1 MTNQYFKKQIRD
13 REKTEKQIRYLKN
26 FHESIVQNMAEGI
39 IVDDIEGRITFVN
52 SALCDL
58 LGYSEQEL
66 IGQKYPLYVPP
77 DQLYIVQEADNRR
90 AEGKADSYAI
100 DMKRKDGRRVHVLV
114 SGSPVF
120 EGGKLNGT
128 LAVFTDISKQKEA
141 EREAQRRVVQ
151 ASLIYETGQQ
161 LSKELDLNTLLSE
174 IVSAVRDAFDYYGV
188 MLLLYQPRIK
198 KLVLQAIAGGY
209 ARVFPKKL
217 SLKLG
222 EGMIGTAAVTGK
234 TQISNDVTCNPN
246 YIQKANEITQSEL
259 CVPLKLGDQIIGVLD
274 VQSDRVNAF
283 QETDIAAIET
293 LSTQI
298 ASAIRNARLY
308 EKAQSELIHR
318 KKIEKELKAKEITL
332 RELFHNMSSGA
343 AVFKVN
349 KNDKDFLFVDINN
362 AVERMEKVKKEDVL
376 GQSILSIF
384 TGKTGQDLIK
394 IFRQVWN
401 TGKAEKCSLSN
412 YNKKILESYK
422 EHYVYKLP
430 SGEIVDIYNDSTKRK
445 KAEQDIK
452 ANEKKYRKLF
462 NGVADPV
469 VIFDKKTHLFLDCND
484 AFHRIYEYTLD
495 EIRSMTPFDLHPP
508 EEAEKV
514 KETIDVRNVD
524 QPNTYTHVT
533 RNGHKI
539 IVEILSDEIIYEGR
553 PAWISIIRDI
563 TERNRLEEQLKEF
576 AYIVSHDLKA
586 PLRGVSQLAT
596 WLYQD
601 YAESVDEEGKEKF
614 DLLLGRVKRMDN
626 LINGIL
632 QYSRA
637 GRVLQEIE
645 EIDLNRIVPE
655 IIRDLAPPKHM
666 KVEVDNS
673 LPRII
678 AEPVKMEQIFQNLIS
693 NAIKFNDKKKGE
705 IRIGCD
711 EESGYY
717 KFHVSDNGPG
727 IEERYFEKIFKI
739 FQTLE
744 ARDKRESTGVGLSV
758 VQKIVEQQGGKIWV
772 ESKVGE
778 GSTFYFTLKM
788 QGQHIPS

>member
-1 MTNQYFKKQIRD
+1 
-13 REKTEKQIRYLKN
+13 
-26 FHESIVQNMAEGI
+26 
-39 IVDDIEGRITFVN
+39 
-52 SALCDL
+52 
-58 LGYSEQEL
+58 
-66 IGQKYPLYVPP
+66 
-77 DQLYIVQEADNRR
+77 
-90 AEGKADSYAI
+90 
-100 DMKRKDGRRVHVLV
+100 
-114 SGSPVF
+114 
-120 EGGKLNGT
+120 
-128 LAVFTDISKQKEA
+128 
-141 EREAQRRVVQ
+141 
-151 ASLIYETGQQ
+151 
-161 LSKELDLNTLLSE
+161 
-174 IVSAVRDAFDYYGV
+174 
-188 MLLLYQPRIK
+188 
-198 KLVLQAIAGGY
+198 
-209 ARVFPKKL
+209 
-217 SLKLG
+217 
-222 EGMIGTAAVTGK
+222 
-234 TQISNDVTCNPN
+234 
-246 YIQKANEITQSEL
+246 
-259 CVPLKLGDQIIGVLD
+259 
-274 VQSDRVNAF
+274 
-283 QETDIAAIET
+283 
-293 LSTQI
+293 
-298 ASAIRNARLY
+298 
-308 EKAQSELIHR
+308 
-318 KKIEKELKAKEITL
+318 
-332 RELFHNMSSGA
+332 
-343 AVFKVN
+343 
-349 KNDKDFLFVDINN
+349 
-362 AVERMEKVKKEDVL
+362 
-376 GQSILSIF
+376 
-384 TGKTGQDLIK
+384 
-394 IFRQVWN
+394 
-401 TGKAEKCSLSN
+401 
-412 YNKKILESYK
+412 
-422 EHYVYKLP
+422 
-430 SGEIVDIYNDSTKRK
+430 
-445 KAEQDIK
+445 
-452 ANEKKYRKLF
+452 
-462 NGVADPV
+462 
-469 VIFDKKTHLFLDCND
+469 
-484 AFHRIYEYTLD
+484 LD

-514 KETIDVRNVD
+514 KETIDVRTVD

-778 GSTFYFTLKM
+778 GSTFYFTLKKSY
-788 QGQHIPS
+788 IPENMDSH